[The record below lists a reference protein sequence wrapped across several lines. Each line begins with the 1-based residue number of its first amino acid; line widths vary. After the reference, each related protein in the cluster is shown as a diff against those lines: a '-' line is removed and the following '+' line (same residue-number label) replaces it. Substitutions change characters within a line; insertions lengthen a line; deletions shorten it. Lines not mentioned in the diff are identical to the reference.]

1 MPLTLP
7 NLGREVLGIHPFS
20 SAWWTSIYPFRF
32 SPVHYLEKIGQ
43 IFQNVLGF
51 PGGSVVKKKKKST
64 CHAGDAGSI
73 PGWRRSLGGGNGN
86 PLWYSCLEN
95 PMDREPCGLPV
106 HGGLIV
112 SDTTEHICTQNVL
125 ITSFSVKL
133 TLLAFFLL
141 LLEPQSSVLSQY
153 LGLLGMYSVPNK
165 CTYS

>member
-7 NLGREVLGIHPFS
+7 NLGRQVLGIHPFS

-51 PGGSVVKKKKKST
+51 PGGSVVKKKKKIHLS
-64 CHAGDAGSI
+64 CRRCGFDPWMEKI
-73 PGWRRSLGGGNGN
+73 PWRRKWQSTLVFLPGKSHGQGA
-86 PLWYSCLEN
+86 WW
-95 PMDREPCGLPV
+95 LPV
-106 HGGLIV
+106 HGGIIV
-112 SDTTEHICTQNVL
+112 SDTTEHVCTQNVL

-141 LLEPQSSVLSQY
+141 LLEPQSIVLSQY